1 LSVPNTTTPTPTA
14 NANGSTSNPPPPL
27 GGPCGYQL
35 GFATLRNMIVA
46 SNGDIVGGC
55 LENEWHNADNGDG
68 LQRSSGRGGG
78 SIGMMVWRKADNWT
92 AYTDGYQTWLNGP
105 CGLQM
110 RLNTQSFSWEGRP
123 GGS

>member
-1 LSVPNTTTPTPTA
+1 MQQPRSIFEVNLFQYLIRQAQPI
-14 NANGSTSNPPPPL
+14 NPPPPL

-105 CGLQM
+105 CG
-110 RLNTQSFSWEGRP
+110 RASCPCRQSP
-123 GGS
+123 A